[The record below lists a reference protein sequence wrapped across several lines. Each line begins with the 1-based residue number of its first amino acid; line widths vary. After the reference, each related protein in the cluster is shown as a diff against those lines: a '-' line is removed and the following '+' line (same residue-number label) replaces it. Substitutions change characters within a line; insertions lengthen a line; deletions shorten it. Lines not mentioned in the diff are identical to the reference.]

1 MCAIRRSASLLFG
14 LWVAVGLVPAQQNG
28 RFALLKSQA
37 FTLFDRG
44 QYDQVAG
51 KLEEVWEQDQS
62 DPKVAAYLA
71 MGYLYGEHDPLKAKP
86 LMKAAI
92 DLGGQAMFLV
102 QHSHEK
108 TGVVGGIVSGGVM
121 NNYCNGR
128 IGISPGTIG
137 FIADSG
143 EHSVS
148 FAGSDVKELHIL
160 GGASGRIQ
168 IKSVAKTYVFR
179 VKSEKRDEAALLEEF
194 ATENLTKPKRP

>member
-1 MCAIRRSASLLFG
+1 MNVTKRPAVIVFSLCI
-14 LWVAVGLVPAQQNG
+14 ATGLVSAQQNG

-71 MGYLYGEHDPLKAKP
+71 IGYLYGEHDPLKAKP

-92 DLGGQAMFLV
+92 DLGGQAIFLV

-108 TGVVGGIVSGGVM
+108 GGIVGGIVSGDVM
-121 NNYCNGR
+121 NNYCNGK
-128 IGISPGTIG
+128 IEISPGTIS
-137 FIADSG
+137 FVADSG
-143 EHSVS
+143 EHSVTLS
-148 FAGSDVKELHIL
+148 RGDIKELHIL
-160 GGASGRIQ
+160 GGSPGRIQ
-168 IKSVAKTYVFR
+168 IKSTSKQFVFR
-179 VKSEKRDEAALLEEF
+179 VKTEKRDEAALLEEI
-194 ATENLTKPKRP
+194 ATENLNKTRRN

>member
-1 MCAIRRSASLLFG
+1 MCAIKRLAWIVFG
-14 LWVAVGLVPAQQNG
+14 LAIVAGFIAAQQNG

-51 KLEEVWEQDQS
+51 KLEEVWEQEQS

-71 MGYLYGEHDPLKAKP
+71 IGYLYGEHDPVKAKP

-108 TGVVGGIVSGGVM
+108 TGVVGGIVSGNVM

-128 IGISPGTIG
+128 IAISPGTID

-148 FAGSDVKELHIL
+148 FAGSDVKDLHIL
-160 GGASGRIQ
+160 GGAPGRFQ
-168 IKSVAKTYVFR
+168 FKSAGKTYVFR
-179 VKSEKRDEAALLEEF
+179 VKSEKREEAALLEEF
-194 ATENLTKPKRP
+194 ATENLSKPKRP